1 MMMKLKK
8 VRITIAAKHYH
19 KMRYEIAKDCLA
31 SLLSNTED
39 NDVKEAKSRTNLAF
53 YCHLMA
59 KDLLKELGFR
69 PDSSEPTQTQHD
81 DGAYEPVYDQVDSEI
96 QLKKE
101 EHKNLRR
108 RALGLAD
115 RPPRLPKKAEE
126 KAAKVEPAS
135 EESKDVSRKPAFDT
149 LTDVEE
155 NQSTE
160 TNHSLE
166 EIRKNKNKV
175 LHNLDKLKE
184 LEGVVVEEEAELSDP
199 NTSIHEF
206 DYKKKKSS

>member
-1 MMMKLKK
+1 MKLKK

-19 KMRYEIAKDCLA
+19 KMRYEIAKDVLS
-31 SLLSNTED
+31 SLIANTED

-69 PDSSEPTQTQHD
+69 PDSSEPTQTEHEE
-81 DGAYEPVYDQVDSEI
+81 GVYEPVYDQVDSKIE
-96 QLKKE
+96 LKKE
-101 EHKNLRR
+101 VKKNLRR

-115 RPPRLPKKAEE
+115 RPPHIPKKAQKE
-126 KAAKVEPAS
+126 KASEP
-135 EESKDVSRKPAFDT
+135 SKEVSRKPAFDT
-149 LTDVEE
+149 LTKIDQDE
-155 NQSTE
+155 STE

-166 EIRKNKNKV
+166 EIRQNKNKV

-184 LEGVVVEEEAELSDP
+184 LDGVDLEEEEELSDP
-199 NTSIHEF
+199 DASIHEF
-206 DYKKKKSS
+206 DYKNKKKKSS